1 MPFKKGETPK
11 GAKPFQKGQSG
22 NPAGRPPGLRNMKTI
37 LRDILEV
44 RLKNEPDPVIP
55 EDARDMTV
63 AEKLMLNWVSRGLAD
78 ADLKAIKD
86 IFEAM
91 EGKAHQ
97 AVTAETFNVNTDVD
111 GAEVTKVLGALSDGV
126 VAELTA
132 VLKKHGA
139 K

>member
-1 MPFKKGETPK
+1 MR
-11 GAKPFQKGQSG
+11 S
-22 NPAGRPPGLRNMKTI
+22 MKTI
-37 LRDILEV
+37 LRDLLETK
-44 RLKNEPDPVIP
+44 LKNEPDPVVP
-55 EDARDMTV
+55 ETARDMTV
-63 AEKLMLNWVSRGLAD
+63 GEKLMLNWVSRGLAD

-111 GAEVTKVLGALSDGV
+111 GGEVAKALGGLPDGA
-126 VAELTA
+126 VAELA
-132 VLKKHGA
+132 AILKRHA